1 MNLQSLAADHF
12 GAAYRAAMAAI
23 SDADVR
29 FRVEKLF
36 YHAGNLVW
44 HPDDDGTL
52 GRESVVEELLAFAS
66 NSSALCDSLVRI
78 VEHWPRKREWLATY
92 WLASRV
98 VGTLLVEGK
107 LSPDHLTLAVR
118 GMTETYLC
126 SLNLDRTYPAKMYK
140 LAWMFLDEMDP
151 AFCVLR
157 DSAQGPSMSSVVD
170 LLICARQG
178 SAYRGPYMDGEA
190 ELLGIDFATA
200 GKRRREI
207 VTAVESRLAE
217 LRRRGI
223 EFAICWC
230 AYGDE
235 PRLDWSGDGDED
247 KLDVYQ
253 RLAEHPKELFDMPV
267 E

>member
-157 DSAQGPSMSSVVD
+157 YRMTEV
-170 LLICARQG
+170 LLREAYVRLCDDPVAARG
-178 SAYRGPYMDGEA
+178 LDGMFDGA
-190 ELLGIDFATA
+190 L
-200 GKRRREI
+200 
-207 VTAVESRLAE
+207 
-217 LRRRGI
+217 
-223 EFAICWC
+223 
-230 AYGDE
+230 
-235 PRLDWSGDGDED
+235 GDED
-247 KLDVYQ
+247 
-253 RLAEHPKELFDMPV
+253 RIMIA
-267 E
+267 

>member
-1 MNLQSLAADHF
+1 MKTTKQSNRCDGVAPSPIPDKRKTPKAKQEL
-12 GAAYRAAMAAI
+12 
-23 SDADVR
+23 SDDEFV
-29 FRVEKLF
+29 
-36 YHAGNLVW
+36 
-44 HPDDDGTL
+44 
-52 GRESVVEELLAFAS
+52 
-66 NSSALCDSLVRI
+66 DSL
-78 VEHWPRKREWLATY
+78 
-92 WLASRV
+92 
-98 VGTLLVEGK
+98 
-107 LSPDHLTLAVR
+107 
-118 GMTETYLC
+118 
-126 SLNLDRTYPAKMYK
+126 LDFFRD
-140 LAWMFLDEMDP
+140 LP
-151 AFCVLR
+151 AFTFVVDFPVR